1 MARALGLE
9 PRTTVL
15 ETAMLPITPDP
26 HMRRVAEIRTHVVL
40 TYTNL
45 GDSRHRPHIV
55 VPNFFSD
62 EMHHMYT
69 TNRLLAEGVG
79 FEPTEGYPSPPF
91 QGGTFVRSVI
101 PL

>member
-9 PRTTVL
+9 PKTTVL

-26 HMRRVAEIRTHVVL
+26 HM
-40 TYTNL
+40 
-45 GDSRHRPHIV
+45 
-55 VPNFFSD
+55 
-62 EMHHMYT
+62 
-69 TNRLLAEGVG
+69 AEGVG

-91 QGGTFVRSVI
+91 QGGTFVHSVI